1 MAIFNSDNKNMLLA
15 IIAFVVVIVTCIF
28 SYSLF
33 SKSSIDSYKPIAG
46 DGKGFIGKADA
57 LFADLLSIENI
68 DTKKNLTPLEQLNYR
83 YPALIFALP
92 DDVNAGECLVGD
104 IRLVGIKEN
113 RIKDTDLKNF
123 YLSSEL
129 QNILRQQKQNLY
141 KKYFN
146 LKIKIS
152 DGVAEIEYI
161 KMIPELYTI
170 KFNNKPWLGTIVG
183 QSYGKIDSTNS
194 LFVVYG
200 SSVLPVKRQDSIFV
214 QRQENYIVQLKDNYL
229 QHSDL
234 PVDLY
239 DYYKECYENGK
250 FIRFSVDGDDNK
262 SFTLQ
267 ILTDTIKQRDSLVF
281 DMPTN
286 LDIYCGTNKV
296 EGTTNASRSRGGCT
310 FGFNENVIKVV
321 VSDKDIKNIKA
332 ELYLF
337 RKNPMNTLSYSL
349 ETNKGKIRTQVDTLY
364 TDNFTQKI
372 VDVFNQKMNETSP
385 DSINLSID
393 PYLSKT
399 LEGELKKYVD
409 SVLISGVKLREG
421 EKVEISISL
430 INSATG
436 EILAAPSYSTLRI
449 NPAYQSERKN
459 SNTQRRFIGSCF
471 KPLMTLA
478 AVQIYPDL
486 LIKRTNP
493 AMWHPQ
499 PVAHGDRWNVTLL
512 GCPIS
517 DLSNGITIKWC
528 DNMDMKTYFATSNDV
543 YPIMLAMYAFTNPNR
558 RNELPTSFPTINPHD
573 FPATLLLPKGTDT
586 EINSE
591 GEYPIHN
598 NQFATILDILY
609 AINSTYANQNTQDM
623 NMVPENYA
631 WRMFNNNI
639 SCKEDSISFPD
650 ISPESTNMNYWSW
663 YKKGETFRT
672 KVISWV
678 LGQGDNS
685 WSPLK
690 LAEAWARMNTKYPV
704 RLSFIRNH
712 NPTYEQLLTKQIEL
726 DGKEYR
732 YTTRTANAVWN
743 DFLQIFRDAQ
753 SLKCI
758 NPLLSPAHSRVTAL
772 GRNLVILG
780 KTGTPDE
787 FSLPDIANP
796 QLNRQDVVYDMGLY
810 AFSLMTTT
818 QFNRIRNANENDRVA
833 HNSGISVVVRIVHT
847 CWQKENGEK
856 DSALGNKIN
865 SSSARNFISNKN
877 NVLEKILFYT
887 DKLFQ

>member
-1 MAIFNSDNKNMLLA
+1 MLLA
-15 IIAFVVVIVTCIF
+15 IIVIVVVIVSCVF
-28 SYSLF
+28 GYSLF
-33 SKSSIDSYKPIAG
+33 SNSSKDSYKPIAG

-57 LFADLLSIENI
+57 LFTELLLIENV
-68 DTKKNLTPLEQLNYR
+68 DTKKNLTPLDQLNYR

-92 DDVNAGECLVGD
+92 DDVKEGECLVGD

-113 RIKDTDLKNF
+113 RIKDTNLKNF

-129 QNILRQQKQNLY
+129 QNILKQQNQNLY

-146 LKIKIS
+146 LKIKIYK
-152 DGVAEIEYI
+152 GVAEIEYI

-214 QRQENYIVQLKDNYL
+214 QRQENYIVKLKNNYL

-234 PVDLY
+234 PIDLY
-239 DYYKECYENGK
+239 DYYKECYEKGR

-262 SFTLQ
+262 SFSVQ
-267 ILTDTIKQRDSLVF
+267 ILSDSAKKGDSLVF

-286 LDIYCGTNKV
+286 LDIYCGTNKM
-296 EGTTNASRSRGGCT
+296 EGTTNASGSRVGCT
-310 FGFNENVIKVV
+310 FRFNENVMRVV
-321 VSDKDIKNIKA
+321 VSDAGIKNKKA
-332 ELYLF
+332 EFYFF

-349 ETNKGKIRTQVDTLY
+349 KTNKGKMRTQVDTLY

-385 DSINLSID
+385 DRINLSID

-409 SVLISGVKLREG
+409 SFLVRGVKLREG
-421 EKVEISISL
+421 EKIEMSISL

-449 NPAYQSERKN
+449 NSAYQSERKN

-478 AVQIYPDL
+478 AVQVYPDL
-486 LIKRTNP
+486 LNLTTNP
-493 AMWHPQ
+493 AMWQPL
-499 PVAHGDRWNVTLL
+499 PVANGDRWNVTLL
-512 GCPIS
+512 GCPIFS
-517 DLSNGITIKWC
+517 LSNYIKAQW
-528 DNMDMKTYFATSNDV
+528 NNGMTMTQYFASSNDV
-543 YPIMLAMYAFTNPNR
+543 YPIMLAMYAFTNPNY
-558 RNELPTSFPTINPHD
+558 RNELPTSFMTINPHD
-573 FPATLLLPKGTDT
+573 FPATLLLPRRADT
-586 EINSE
+586 KIN
-591 GEYPIHN
+591 GDYPIHN
-598 NQFATILDILY
+598 SQFAKMLDILY
-609 AINSTYANQNTQDM
+609 NINSNEARQNTQDM
-623 NMVPENYA
+623 HIVPEIDV
-631 WRMFNNNI
+631 WRMFNKNQF
-639 SCKEDSISFPD
+639 SKEDSISFPD
-650 ISPESTNMNYWSW
+650 ISPEYTNMNYWSW
-663 YKKGETFRT
+663 DKDESFRT

-704 RLSFIRNH
+704 RLSFIRNP
-712 NPTYEQLLTKQIEL
+712 NPTYEQLLTEKIER
-726 DGKEYR
+726 DGRDYR
-732 YTTRTANAVWN
+732 YGTRRANDVWN
-743 DFLQIFRDAQ
+743 DFMKSFHDAQ
-753 SLKCI
+753 SS
-758 NPLLSPAHSRVTAL
+758 NGNASLLGPAQSRVTAI

-787 FSLPDIANP
+787 FSLPDIENAQRNI
-796 QLNRQDVVYDMGLY
+796 NSDNKKNVEYDMGLY
-810 AFSLMTTT
+810 SFSLMDTM
-818 QFNRIRNANENDRVA
+818 QYNRIKNGSDRVA
-833 HNSGISVVVRIVHT
+833 HNSGISAVVRIVHT
-847 CWQKENGEK
+847 YWTEK
-856 DSALGNKIN
+856 GSAIGNIN

-887 DKLFQ
+887 DNLFK